1 MTLSV
6 ERFVSDLLDSN
17 MYVVSEGSRHVVV
30 DPCRQIPLA
39 DTDVVDY
46 LLLTHEHYDHS
57 SGIGLWKER
66 FPEARVVTSRAGAR
80 NLEDPKKN
88 MARYFSLYCEMQQWV
103 EVDTAPSVDTS
114 FAVRAD
120 IAFEGALTIRWLGHV
135 IRLFELPG
143 HSAGGAGII
152 LDDRLFF
159 SGDSLLPSMGTECRF
174 PGGSER
180 EWHEVSVPSLRNLSP
195 SLTVLPG
202 HFGAFEFAG
211 EENLLFSEDEKP

>member
-135 IRLFELPG
+135 IRLFGLPG
-143 HSAGGAGII
+143 HSAGGVGII
-152 LDDRLFF
+152 LDDCLFF
-159 SGDSLLPSMGTECRF
+159 SGDSLLPSMKTECRF

-180 EWHEVSVPSLRNLSP
+180 DWREVSVPILQGLSP

-202 HFGAFEFAG
+202 HFDTFGFAG
-211 EENLLFSEDEKP
+211 EENLLFSEGEKP